1 MPVREVSEHT
11 GFPEILEGRVKTLVP
26 QVHGGILGKR
36 NDPAHVAQMAEHKI
50 APIDLVA
57 VNLYPFEATVARGA
71 AFEDC
76 IENIDIGGPAM
87 IRSAAKN
94 HESVAVLTEPEHYAK
109 VLEELEAHG
118 GTTLATRRQL
128 AAAAY
133 ARTAAYDSAISG
145 WFAQQNGVE
154 YPESFTFSGVKK
166 QELRYGEN
174 PHQSGG
180 VLHLLP
186 RALWRGHRHPAPG
199 QGTLLQQLQR
209 HRRRLRVRRGVRRP
223 DRGDRE
229 ARQPVRRGERPQPG
243 RCLG

>member
-1 MPVREVSEHT
+1 MGNPRGAWDQKTAARLGIPLVEQIRSRPVSDIVKIRTALISVSDKTGLIEFGRALEAHGVKILSTGGSAKALREAGVPVREVSEHT

-36 NDPAHVAQMAEHKI
+36 TDPAHVAQMTEHKI

-94 HESVAVLTEPEHYAK
+94 HESVAVLTEPEHYAM
-109 VLEELEAHG
+109 VLAELEAHG
-118 GTTLATRRQL
+118 GTRLATRRQL

-154 YPESFTFSGVKK
+154 YPEKFTFSGTKK
-166 QELRYGEN
+166 QELRY
-174 PHQSGG
+174 
-180 VLHLLP
+180 
-186 RALWRGHRHPAPG
+186 
-199 QGTLLQQLQR
+199 
-209 HRRRLRVRRGVRRP
+209 
-223 DRGDRE
+223 
-229 ARQPVRRGERPQPG
+229 
-243 RCLG
+243 